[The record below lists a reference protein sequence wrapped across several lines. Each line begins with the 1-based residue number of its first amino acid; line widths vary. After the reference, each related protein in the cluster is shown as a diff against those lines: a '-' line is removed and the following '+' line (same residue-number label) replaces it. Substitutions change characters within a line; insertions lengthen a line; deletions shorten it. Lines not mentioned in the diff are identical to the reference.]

1 MYNVIAIFQPDD
13 VGMQRINGH
22 HDDSDDSKIITATS
36 KGMAS
41 ETPQGQGVPT
51 QDARLGGPILEWV
64 KVTAQTRQV
73 QRSDCSSKV
82 KLILECVKL
91 SHCINMTK

>member
-41 ETPQGQGVPT
+41 ETPRAKEFLLKMLDLVDRYWNGSKSLHKHAKFKGQIV
-51 QDARLGGPILEWV
+51 
-64 KVTAQTRQV
+64 V
-73 QRSDCSSKV
+73 QRSNWYWNAS
-82 KLILECVKL
+82 
-91 SHCINMTK
+91 N